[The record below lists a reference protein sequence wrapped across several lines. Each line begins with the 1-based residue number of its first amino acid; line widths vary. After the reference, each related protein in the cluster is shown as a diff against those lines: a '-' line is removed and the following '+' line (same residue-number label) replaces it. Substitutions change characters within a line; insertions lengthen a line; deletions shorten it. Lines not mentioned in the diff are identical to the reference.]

1 MCDARDCRTLR
12 WHRNKAG
19 RTASGSPA
27 CSCRNRPS
35 VGADVKAAMRMIETH
50 GVLLRCSLA
59 ATVVGP
65 VTNENGWRLQII
77 RRGCASQERMWQ
89 DRTFKVR

>member
-1 MCDARDCRTLR
+1 MCAARGCRTSR
-12 WHRNKAG
+12 WPRNKAD

-27 CSCRNRPS
+27 CSYRKRPA
-35 VGADVKAAMRMIETH
+35 VGADVKAAMRVIGTH
-50 GVLLRCSLA
+50 GVLLRYSLA

-77 RRGCASQERMWQ
+77 RRMHAA
-89 DRTFKVR
+89 RTCTTKAPF